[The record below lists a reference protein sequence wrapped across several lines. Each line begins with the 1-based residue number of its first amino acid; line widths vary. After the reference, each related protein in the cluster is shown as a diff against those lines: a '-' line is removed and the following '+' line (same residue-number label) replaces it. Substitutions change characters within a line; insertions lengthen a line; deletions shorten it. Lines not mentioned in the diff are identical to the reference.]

1 VTTYQYKQ
9 HGTCIWMY
17 IMLYKVESQAHYVY
31 HMCRC
36 VRTTQTPRR
45 YVHLAKVN
53 RPYGHIA
60 IRRREKKTN
69 KHVRARG
76 MKQKTKRASGVR
88 LAVQLPSHPTP
99 MPKPPGSI
107 LVGDAL
113 LCFFSHF
120 RVLLCAHTKR
130 SVNFA
135 MCPNTAWESGLICTC
150 SMSAC
155 VCT

>member
-1 VTTYQYKQ
+1 
-9 HGTCIWMY
+9 M
-17 IMLYKVESQAHYVY
+17 
-31 HMCRC
+31 
-36 VRTTQTPRR
+36 
-45 YVHLAKVN
+45 HLAKVN

-60 IRRREKKTN
+60 IRRREKKTK

-113 LCFFSHF
+113 LVSFLTSAYCY
-120 RVLLCAHTKR
+120 VPIL
-130 SVNFA
+130 
-135 MCPNTAWESGLICTC
+135 SGLLTLPCAQILPG
-150 SMSAC
+150 SLG
-155 VCT
+155 